1 MHNHLIKTFL
11 NMAIAISIGIICFL
25 IDFYMHHTL
34 SWKMFIIF
42 CIITIYYD
50 IKLIRDVVN
59 ESSDTNIKH
68 KI

>member
-1 MHNHLIKTFL
+1 
-11 NMAIAISIGIICFL
+11 MAIAISVGIICFL

-34 SWKMFIIF
+34 SWKMFLIF

-59 ESSDTNIKH
+59 EPSNTNIKT
-68 KI
+68 

>member
-1 MHNHLIKTFL
+1 
-11 NMAIAISIGIICFL
+11 MAIAVSVGIICFL
-25 IDFYMHHTL
+25 IDFYMHRTL